1 MRMENGLK
9 SNFGKYAVPKALQ
22 VLAEIDQGLQAKGGN
37 LDEGLSFY
45 LVHEE
50 NFRYFNTPCDVVVFG
65 NTGADGIHYGL
76 LTDFGT
82 AATLDEAPVVCV
94 SPMSFDR
101 PVRIVAENL
110 EHFLSL
116 NMNDS
121 GLFYNHFRS
130 EEDYARFLG
139 EQDDDSPYRPSEEEE
154 ERAEHIRQQVRDR
167 LHLPQIDHPYRYVRE
182 LQAKRDRD
190 AWIRVRGGLHV
201 LRPPG
206 RYAPFSGERFHV
218 DPEGRFE
225 TEEIFRFLDDA
236 EPPAVMAL
244 VRDLQLHALNGMTDL
259 QHRLGHVLAGI
270 GLHDEA
276 ERLRISMD

>member
-1 MRMENGLK
+1 MYAENGQK
-9 SNFGKYAVPKALQ
+9 SNFGKYAVPDALQ
-22 VLAEIDQGLQAKGGN
+22 ALAEIDRSLKAEGGN
-37 LDEGLSFY
+37 LDDGLFFY

-50 NFRYFNTPCDVVVFG
+50 EFRYFNTPCDVVVFG
-65 NTGADGIHYGL
+65 NIGADGIHYGL

-82 AATLDEAPVVCV
+82 VATLDEAPVVCV
-94 SPMSFDR
+94 SPMSFDK
-101 PVRIVAENL
+101 PVKIIAENL

-139 EQDDDSPYRPSEEEE
+139 EQDESPYRQNEEEE
-154 ERAEHIRQQVRDR
+154 KRVLQIRQQVRQR
-167 LHLPQIDHPYRYVRE
+167 LHLPRIDHPYRYIQE
-182 LQAKRDRD
+182 QQAKRDRD
-190 AWIRVRGGLHV
+190 AWIRVQGGLHV
-201 LRPPG
+201 LRPTG
-206 RYAPFSGERFHV
+206 QDSPFKGERFRV

-244 VRDLQLHALNGMTDL
+244 VRELQLHALNGMADL
-259 QHRLGHVLAGI
+259 QNRLWHALADI

-276 ERLRISMD
+276 ERLWISME